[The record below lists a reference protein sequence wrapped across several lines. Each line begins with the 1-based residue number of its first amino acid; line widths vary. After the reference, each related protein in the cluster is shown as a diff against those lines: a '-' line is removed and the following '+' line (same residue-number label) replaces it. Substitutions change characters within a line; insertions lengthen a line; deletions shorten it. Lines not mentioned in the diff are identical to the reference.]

1 MEGRGYFLHTCKNGQ
16 DCSPHW
22 NNRLQKEV
30 NGLPGHIN
38 TAEGHMT
45 TARAHMTGHINTA
58 EGHMTTARAHMTGH
72 MQCIPEKHWQCRD
85 QPSILQEYTT
95 AAETI
100 TAQHFYI

>member
-1 MEGRGYFLHTCKNGQ
+1 MERRGYFLHTCKNGQ

-30 NGLPGHIN
+30 NGLP
-38 TAEGHMT
+38 
-45 TARAHMTGHINTA
+45 GHINTA